1 MPKCDKDAYTIWAL
15 TLVPLPSLC
24 ALIQIYAYAQTL
36 IMTNMS
42 RSTEHATLLPPTYN
56 PPTTWY
62 PLLLWWP
69 IISVVLF
76 VCRRFVRPRSVDEN
90 PKINKSCIISLVEL
104 GSGGAD
110 GTMDVT
116 GFLAPFRRPLM
127 TRTQSLK

>member
-1 MPKCDKDAYTIWAL
+1 MGLDPRSPAVTVRTHSNLCLCPNADYDKYVTVHRTRHPITTHL
-15 TLVPLPSLC
+15 QPTHHVVP
-24 ALIQIYAYAQTL
+24 
-36 IMTNMS
+36 
-42 RSTEHATLLPPTYN
+42 
-56 PPTTWY
+56 

>member
-62 PLLLWWP
+62 PPSFYGGLLFLW
-69 IISVVLF
+69 SCLF
-76 VCRRFVRPRSVDEN
+76 AGALFALGQLTKI
-90 PKINKSCIISLVEL
+90 PK
-104 GSGGAD
+104 
-110 GTMDVT
+110 
-116 GFLAPFRRPLM
+116 
-127 TRTQSLK
+127 